1 MKKTIFLGFFLSVF
15 WQFDVSSQ
23 TICDSII
30 VEDVLLDANSIEIL
44 VYNSSQHTIIY
55 PFFTA
60 TLNDNLYITMG
71 DTLKVLSFL
80 SVPGDGNNG
89 FSNALYSNVTFAAES
104 TVPANTLFT
113 GNLVITDPNDS
124 TFSCTKAF
132 SFTYGSATATTP
144 ETEIAK
150 LQVFPNPNEG
160 KWTVISPVS
169 QGNITVYDALGKA
182 VFTQAINAETSTIE
196 LKNAGIYTIK
206 FESTAGSWMEKIC
219 VN

>member
-23 TICDSII
+23 AICDSII
-30 VEDVLLDANSIEIL
+30 VEDVVLDANSIEIL

-60 TLNDNLYITMG
+60 TLNDNPCITMA
-71 DTLKVLSFL
+71 DTLQVLSFL

-89 FSNALYSNVTFAAES
+89 FSNALYWNVTFVAES

-124 TFSCTKAF
+124 TFSCTKPF
-132 SFTYGSATATTP
+132 SFTYGTATAATP
-144 ETEIAK
+144 ETELAK

-219 VN
+219 VK